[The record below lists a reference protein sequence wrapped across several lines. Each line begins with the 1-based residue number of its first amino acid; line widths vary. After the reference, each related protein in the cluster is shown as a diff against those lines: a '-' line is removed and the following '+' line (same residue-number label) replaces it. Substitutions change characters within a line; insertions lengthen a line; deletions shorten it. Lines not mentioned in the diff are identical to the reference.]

1 MLERGAELALGGDP
15 ANRYL
20 PWIVALMVY
29 LATLAVAGAFVL
41 GASAARWQSGQS
53 DRLTVQ
59 LPPHDTTAGGVAA
72 GDVAAGGVAAGDGRM
87 ARVMDLLRTT
97 PGVAAVRRLE
107 RPELVGLL
115 EPWLGKGNISADL
128 PLPELI
134 DVTVA
139 QGAAPDL
146 EALEAALQSVVPGA
160 SIDDHG
166 RWMDRLA
173 AAARAVQTLALVLTA
188 LIAGAA
194 TATVAVATRASLA
207 VHRETIELLHL
218 IGAQD
223 GFVAR
228 AFARRALA
236 LGLRGGLIGL
246 GLAALTFVLLTR
258 ATAGLEAPLMPSLEL
273 SPAGLATLAVLP
285 LVSAAIAMVTAR
297 YTVLK
302 ALAKLP

>member
-1 MLERGAELALGGDP
+1 MLERGADLAFDGDP
-15 ANRYL
+15 ANRFL
-20 PWIVALMVY
+20 PWIVAMMVY
-29 LATLAVAGAFVL
+29 LATLALAGAFAL
-41 GASAARWQSGQS
+41 GETAARWQNAQS

-59 LPPHDTTAGGVAA
+59 LPPGGDQA
-72 GDVAAGGVAAGDGRM
+72 D
-87 ARVMDLLRTT
+87 RVMDLLRAT
-97 PGVAAVRRLE
+97 PGITAVRRLE
-107 RPELVGLL
+107 RSELIGLL
-115 EPWLGKGNISADL
+115 EPWLGKGNTTSDL

-139 QGAAPDL
+139 RHADPDL
-146 EALEAALQSVVPGA
+146 DALEDNLVDEAPGA

-166 RWMDRLA
+166 RWMGRLA
-173 AAARAVQTLALVLTA
+173 TAARAVQALALALTA

-194 TATVAVATRASLA
+194 TATVVIATRASLA

-228 AFARRALA
+228 AFERRALG

-246 GLAALTFVLLTR
+246 GLAALTFVLLQR
-258 ATAGLEAPLMPSLEL
+258 ATAGLDAPLMPRLDL
-273 SPAGLATLAVLP
+273 SPVSLATLAALP
-285 LVSAAIAMVTAR
+285 LASAAIAMVTAR
-297 YTVLK
+297 FTVLR

>member
-1 MLERGAELALGGDP
+1 MFGRGAELALHGDP

-29 LATLAVAGAFVL
+29 LATLALAGAFVL
-41 GASAARWQSGQS
+41 GGTAARWQNAQT

-59 LPPHDTTAGGVAA
+59 VPPGGDRA
-72 GDVAAGGVAAGDGRM
+72 D
-87 ARVMDLLRTT
+87 RVVDLLRAT
-97 PGVAAVRRLE
+97 PGITAVRRLE
-107 RPELVGLL
+107 RSELVGLL
-115 EPWLGKGNISADL
+115 EPWLGKGAMTSDL

-139 QGAAPDL
+139 RAAMPDLDALEERLGEAAPG
-146 EALEAALQSVVPGA
+146 V

-166 RWMDRLA
+166 RWMGRLA
-173 AAARAVQTLALVLTA
+173 TAARAVQALALALTV

-194 TATVAVATRASLA
+194 TATVVVATRASLA
-207 VHRETIELLHL
+207 VHRETIDLLHL

-228 AFARRALA
+228 AFERRALG

-246 GLAALTFVLLTR
+246 GLATFTYALLMPV
-258 ATAGLEAPLMPSLEL
+258 TAGLEAPLMPRFDL
-273 SPAGLATLAVLP
+273 SPAGFATLAALP
-285 LVSAAIAMVTAR
+285 LASAAIAMVTAR
-297 YTVLK
+297 LVVLK
-302 ALAKLP
+302 ELAKLP

>member
-59 LPPHDTTAGGVAA
+59 LPPHDTAA
-72 GDVAAGGVAAGDGRM
+72 GDVAAGGVAADDGRM

-194 TATVAVATRASLA
+194 TATVVVATRASLA

-258 ATAGLEAPLMPSLEL
+258 ATAGLEAPLMPRLEL
-273 SPAGLATLAVLP
+273 SPAGLATLAALP

-297 YTVLK
+297 FTVLK

>member
-1 MLERGAELALGGDP
+1 MFGRGAELALHGDP

-29 LATLAVAGAFVL
+29 LATLALAGAFVL
-41 GASAARWQSGQS
+41 GGTAARWQNAQT

-59 LPPHDTTAGGVAA
+59 VPPGG
-72 GDVAAGGVAAGDGRM
+72 D
-87 ARVMDLLRTT
+87 RVDRVVDLLRAT
-97 PGVAAVRRLE
+97 PGITAVRRLE
-107 RPELVGLL
+107 RSELVGLL
-115 EPWLGKGNISADL
+115 EPWLGKGAMTSDL

-139 QGAAPDL
+139 RAAMPDLDALEERLGEAAPG
-146 EALEAALQSVVPGA
+146 V

-166 RWMDRLA
+166 RWMGRLA
-173 AAARAVQTLALVLTA
+173 TAARAVQALALALTV

-194 TATVAVATRASLA
+194 TATVVVATRASLA
-207 VHRETIELLHL
+207 VHRETIDLLHL

-228 AFARRALA
+228 AFERRALG

-246 GLAALTFVLLTR
+246 GLATFTYALLMPV
-258 ATAGLEAPLMPSLEL
+258 TAGLEAPLMPRFDL
-273 SPAGLATLAVLP
+273 SPAGFATLAALP
-285 LVSAAIAMVTAR
+285 LASAAIAMVTAR
-297 YTVLK
+297 LVVLK
-302 ALAKLP
+302 ELAKLP

>member
-29 LATLAVAGAFVL
+29 LATLAVASAFVL

-59 LPPHDTTAGGVAA
+59 LPPSNEAA
-72 GDVAAGGVAAGDGRM
+72 GDDRM

-115 EPWLGKGNISADL
+115 EPWLGKGNVTADL

-139 QGAAPDL
+139 QGSSPDL

-173 AAARAVQTLALVLTA
+173 SAARAVQALALVLTA

-194 TATVAVATRASLA
+194 TATVVVATRASLA
-207 VHRETIELLHL
+207 VHREIIELLHL

-258 ATAGLEAPLMPSLEL
+258 ATAGLDAPLMPSLEL
-273 SPAGLATLAVLP
+273 SPVGLAILAALP

-297 YTVLK
+297 FTVLK
-302 ALAKLP
+302 ALAKMP

>member
-1 MLERGAELALGGDP
+1 MLERGAELALDGDP

-29 LATLAVAGAFVL
+29 LATLAVAGAFAL
-41 GASAARWQSGQS
+41 GATAARWQSGQS

-59 LPPHDTTAGGVAA
+59 LPPSDTAA
-72 GDVAAGGVAAGDGRM
+72 GDDRT
-87 ARVMDLLRTT
+87 ARVMDMLRAT
-97 PGVAAVRRLE
+97 PGVAAVRRLA

-115 EPWLGKGNISADL
+115 EPWLGKGNITPDL
-128 PLPELI
+128 PLPVLI

-139 QGAAPDL
+139 RGAKPDL
-146 EALEAALQSVVPGA
+146 DALEDRLRTAAPGA

-173 AAARAVQTLALVLTA
+173 TAARAMQALALALTA

-194 TATVAVATRASLA
+194 TATVVVATRASLA

-223 GFVAR
+223 GFVVR
-228 AFARRALA
+228 AFERRALG

-246 GLAALTFVLLTR
+246 GLAALTFVLLQR
-258 ATAGLEAPLMPSLEL
+258 AMAGLDAPLMPRLEL
-273 SPAGLATLAVLP
+273 SPVSLATLAALP
-285 LVSAAIAMVTAR
+285 LASAAIAMVTAR
-297 YTVLK
+297 FTVLR

>member
-1 MLERGAELALGGDP
+1 MLERGAELALDGDQ

-29 LATLAVAGAFVL
+29 LAALAVAGAFVL

-53 DRLTVQ
+53 DRLTIQ
-59 LPPHDTTAGGVAA
+59 LPPPEQAA
-72 GDVAAGGVAAGDGRM
+72 GDDRVAKV
-87 ARVMDLLRTT
+87 VNLLRAT
-97 PGVAAVRRLE
+97 PGIAAVRRLE
-107 RPELVGLL
+107 RPELVALL
-115 EPWLGKGNISADL
+115 EPWLGVGNITTEL

-139 QGAAPDL
+139 HGAAPDL
-146 EALEAALQSVVPGA
+146 DALAQRLETAAPGA
-160 SIDDHG
+160 TIDDHG

-173 AAARAVQTLALVLTA
+173 AAARTVQALALALTA

-194 TATVAVATRASLA
+194 TATVVVATRASLA
-207 VHRETIELLHL
+207 VHRETIDLLHL

-228 AFARRALA
+228 AFERRALG

-246 GLAALTFVLLTR
+246 GLATFTYALLMPV
-258 ATAGLEAPLMPSLEL
+258 TAGLEAPLMPRFDL
-273 SPAGLATLAVLP
+273 SPAGFATLAALP
-285 LVSAAIAMVTAR
+285 LASAAIAMVTAR
-297 YTVLK
+297 LVVLK
-302 ALAKLP
+302 ELAKLP

>member
-1 MLERGAELALGGDP
+1 MLERGAELALDGDQ

-53 DRLTVQ
+53 DRLTIQ
-59 LPPHDTTAGGVAA
+59 LPPPEQTAG
-72 GDVAAGGVAAGDGRM
+72 DDRM
-87 ARVMDLLRTT
+87 AKVVDLLRAT
-97 PGVAAVRRLE
+97 PGIAAVRRLE
-107 RPELVGLL
+107 RPELVALL
-115 EPWLGKGNISADL
+115 EPWLGVGNITTEL

-139 QGAAPDL
+139 HGAAPDL
-146 EALEAALQSVVPGA
+146 DALAERLGTAAPGA
-160 SIDDHG
+160 TIDDHG

-173 AAARAVQTLALVLTA
+173 AAARTVQALALALAA

-194 TATVAVATRASLA
+194 TATVVVATRASLA

-223 GFVAR
+223 DFVAR
-228 AFARRALA
+228 AFERRALGQ
-236 LGLRGGLIGL
+236 GLRGGLIGV
-246 GLAALTFVLLTR
+246 GLAALTFVLLER
-258 ATAGLEAPLMPSLEL
+258 ATAGLDAPLMPQLEL
-273 SPAGLATLAVLP
+273 SPLGLATLAGLP
-285 LVSAAIAMVTAR
+285 LASAAIATVTAR
-297 YTVLK
+297 VTVLK
-302 ALAKLP
+302 ELAKLP